1 MTHANDPGSAASAS
15 GSRKTR
21 WLRRVGLLAG
31 LLALL
36 AAVAILAPP
45 LEHFMNRVEP
55 GPLPEVSPQAARL
68 HDAAFV
74 VDLHADS
81 LLFGRD
87 LSRRSDTGH
96 VDLPRLREGGV
107 GLQVFAAPTV
117 VPLGMDMERTSSNAL
132 DMLDWAG
139 DLLRPGLG
147 RSSPMQ
153 RALMIAQALEVLA
166 RESGGRLV
174 VVRSREDLRE
184 LQEARSEDPG
194 TVGAVLA
201 IEGAHAMEGDPDNLQ
216 VLFEA
221 GYRIVGLTHFFDNA
235 YAGSAH
241 GEAKG
246 GLSPLGRQTLAEMQ
260 SLGMLAD
267 IAHLSPRATHELL
280 DQASTP
286 VVFSHGGVKGTCDNT
301 RNLSDAMLQRVAD
314 GGGVVGIGYWDW
326 ATCGTAPEDVA
337 RAVRY
342 VIDTVGDDH
351 AALGSDYDGGV
362 SVSFDTSKLSVL
374 TQAMLDAGIP
384 EPSIRKV
391 LGENALR
398 VLDLGLPWEG
408 DAKPASQSR
417 SMPARRGQRAS
428 TG

>member
-1 MTHANDPGSAASAS
+1 MNVTQDPGSTTPAK
-15 GSRKTR
+15 KTR
-21 WLRRVGLLAG
+21 WPRRLGMLVS

-36 AAVAILAPP
+36 AGIAVLGPP
-45 LEHFMNRVEP
+45 LERFMNRVEP
-55 GPLPEVSPQAARL
+55 GPLPKVSPQAARL
-68 HDAAFV
+68 HDSAFV

-87 LSRRSDTGH
+87 LSTRSDTGH

-117 VPLGMDMERTSSNAL
+117 VPLGMNMERTSSNAL
-132 DMLDWAG
+132 DLLDWSG

-153 RALMIAQALEVLA
+153 RALLIAQALEALA

-184 LQEARSEDPG
+184 LQEARSENPG
-194 TVGAVLA
+194 VVGAVLA

-216 VLFEA
+216 VLFDA

-326 ATCGTAPEDVA
+326 ATCGTAPGDVA

-342 VIDTVGDDH
+342 VIDAVGDNH
-351 AALGSDYDGGV
+351 VALGSDYDGGV
-362 SVSFDTSKLSVL
+362 SVSFDTSQLPVL
-374 TQAMLDAGIP
+374 TQAMLEAGIP

-408 DAKPASQSR
+408 DAESAARAR
-417 SMPARRGQRAS
+417 SMPARSRKRAS
-428 TG
+428 GA